1 MCVIYEKGK
10 IRIKKTF
17 VRQRGIDKAGNAVII
32 NSVVKKT
39 AYCANRRLQER
50 GSMPT
55 EGVILSGV

>member
-32 NSVVKKT
+32 NNVVKK
-39 AYCANRRLQER
+39 LHIV
-50 GSMPT
+50 PI
-55 EGVILSGV
+55 EGCRKEALCPPKE